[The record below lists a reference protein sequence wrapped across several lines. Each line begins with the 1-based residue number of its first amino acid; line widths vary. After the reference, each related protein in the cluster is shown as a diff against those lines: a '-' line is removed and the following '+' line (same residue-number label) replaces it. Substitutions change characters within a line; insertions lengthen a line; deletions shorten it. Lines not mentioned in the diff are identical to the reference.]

1 MVQEPLRQEVRME
14 KGDGMKKV
22 FGTIAI
28 LSFLFLLGTVGSVE
42 QDMIPLGTG
51 LFAWSLALP
60 PFGCSH
66 GLPVGLITPIPSMK
80 TKKAALGVADR
91 KAASAKAH
99 SDYIR
104 YF

>member
-1 MVQEPLRQEVRME
+1 
-14 KGDGMKKV
+14 MKKI
-22 FGTIAI
+22 FGTIAF

-51 LFAWSLALP
+51 VIRMVVGLAAFWLFAWLAGW
-60 PFGCSH
+60 FDYS
-66 GLPVGLITPIPSMK
+66 IPSMK

-104 YF
+104 